1 MALSTTLT
9 SGGETTTE
17 VSTIYTIKQGD
28 AIYIPV
34 TVTLDE
40 ETVTSEDVAL
50 IDELEF
56 MIGKCI
62 RRVAKASECW
72 SDEAEAF
79 LFELRQADT
88 LLRRP
93 GIYPFD
99 CRIKLASGEVIGMNN
114 TEKIRIADSMSR
126 EVI

>member
-9 SGGETTTE
+9 SGGSAAT
-17 VSTIYTIKQGD
+17 SSSIYTIKQGD
-28 AIYIPV
+28 ACYIPV

-56 MIGKCI
+56 MIGCCV

-79 LFELRQADT
+79 LFELQQGDT
-88 LLRRP
+88 LRVRP

-99 CRIKLASGEVIGMNN
+99 CRVKLASGEVIGMNN
-114 TEKIRIADSMSR
+114 TEKIRIADSKSR